1 MTETTKPV
9 REIGHEPGALARLW
23 AIRYARIPVLI
34 CLLFF
39 LFARVAEG
47 YALLRIGLQELANL
61 VNLLVPHKIKR

>member
-39 LFARVAEG
+39 LFALVAEG
-47 YALLRIGLQELANL
+47 YAAYCQKTGTTPVYQ
-61 VNLLVPHKIKR
+61 